1 MGKANGTLSV
11 IESKLESMKNSIEHL
26 PEEKRDRLERVVS
39 VIREMCDDV
48 EMIILFGSHARGD
61 FRDDEDL
68 LPNRKSGAPS
78 DFDLLVIC
86 GRKET
91 MDNTTLW
98 ADISRKCNG
107 SSPEMPFRI
116 IEHDIKYVKQRL
128 KEIHFFF
135 SDIVREG
142 CLLYTSGKYQLH
154 VAKTILP
161 EIHMKVAQE
170 HFDHWFEKA
179 KSFYRYH
186 KVAFND
192 KDYNVAAFL
201 LHQTAESC
209 YKALLL
215 VFTNYSPHNHYLAYA
230 DRDIH
235 KVIPDMQE
243 IFQLRTEAD
252 EDLFKNFDYAYIGA
266 RYDPKFKISENDLK
280 YLSSRV
286 KILLEITE
294 KLCRQ
299 EIEKLRTLAE

>member
-1 MGKANGTLSV
+1 
-11 IESKLESMKNSIEHL
+11 
-26 PEEKRDRLERVVS
+26 
-39 VIREMCDDV
+39 
-48 EMIILFGSHARGD
+48 
-61 FRDDEDL
+61 
-68 LPNRKSGAPS
+68 
-78 DFDLLVIC
+78 
-86 GRKET
+86 
-91 MDNTTLW
+91 
-98 ADISRKCNG
+98 
-107 SSPEMPFRI
+107 
-116 IEHDIKYVKQRL
+116 
-128 KEIHFFF
+128 
-135 SDIVREG
+135 VREG

-294 KLCRQ
+294 KLCKQ
-299 EIEKLRTLAE
+299 ELERLQELIP